1 MTARSWWAPVVIAG
15 GALATAQPV
24 HGQAQAVADAPLA
37 RGTLAFDANATL
49 GAFTGTTSTMTG
61 QLTGASD
68 IAAVRGWVQAPTM
81 SLTTHNGHRDR
92 DMASSLEIP
101 KYPIIRFDLDSVTP
115 GTARGDSTPVTLHG
129 RFTIHGQA
137 RDARIPGWVW
147 LKPGSTRFRGSVP
160 MNVKDYGVGGLSK
173 MLGVLKM
180 NEMIT
185 VRVDVEFASK
195 PAQASQK

>member
-1 MTARSWWAPVVIAG
+1 MHLGAAVVGMLTVAPCTAP
-15 GALATAQPV
+15 AQGVPN
-24 HGQAQAVADAPLA
+24 APLS
-37 RGTLAFDANATL
+37 RGTLAFDADATL

-61 QLTGASD
+61 HLAGAS
-68 IAAVRGWVQAPTM
+68 ALAGVRGWVQAAAV

-115 GTARGDSTPVTLHG
+115 GEVSGDSTRVTLYG
-129 RFTIHGQA
+129 KFTIHGQVRA
-137 RDARIPGWVW
+137 AKVTGWAW
-147 LKPGSTRFRGSVP
+147 PRPNGARFRGATP

-173 MLGVLKM
+173 MLGILKM

-185 VRVDVEFASK
+185 VRIDVEFANR
-195 PAQASQK
+195 